1 MHGEAASPQVA
12 HSSLS
17 GLAFGGQGI
26 SHDASGPADKTLSAG
41 PAGPA
46 QRTWWEG
53 SLASTSARDTAGAM
67 SEENVEILR
76 RAMPESAPAN
86 PENLFS
92 ILDENVEW
100 DYVGAFPEIQT
111 AHGPAEVREF
121 LREWSEA
128 FDDFSFRAEEMVDA
142 GDAVVV
148 EVRQSGR
155 GKETGAQVEGHAWQV
170 FTLRN
175 GKVVHC
181 RGYETKAQALEAAG
195 LSE

>member
-1 MHGEAASPQVA
+1 
-12 HSSLS
+12 
-17 GLAFGGQGI
+17 
-26 SHDASGPADKTLSAG
+26 
-41 PAGPA
+41 
-46 QRTWWEG
+46 
-53 SLASTSARDTAGAM
+53 M

-76 RAMPESAPAN
+76 RAMPASAPAN
-86 PENLFS
+86 PEDLFS
-92 ILDENVEW
+92 ILDKDVEW

-128 FDDFSFRAEEMVDA
+128 FDDFSQAEEMVDA
-142 GDAVVV
+142 GDSVVV

-155 GKETGAQVEGHAWQV
+155 GKETGAQVESHAWQV

-181 RGYETKAQALEAAG
+181 RGYETKAQALEAARV
-195 LSE
+195 SE

>member
-1 MHGEAASPQVA
+1 
-12 HSSLS
+12 
-17 GLAFGGQGI
+17 
-26 SHDASGPADKTLSAG
+26 
-41 PAGPA
+41 
-46 QRTWWEG
+46 
-53 SLASTSARDTAGAM
+53 M

-86 PENLFS
+86 PEDLFS
-92 ILDENVEW
+92 ILDEDVKW

-111 AHGPAEVREF
+111 ARGPAEVREF

-128 FDDFSFRAEEMVDA
+128 FDDFSFQAEEMVDA
-142 GDAVVV
+142 GDSVVV

-155 GKETGAQVEGHAWQV
+155 GKETGAQVESDAWQV
-170 FTLRN
+170 FTLRD

-181 RGYETKAQALEAAG
+181 RGYDTKAEALEAAG